1 MGKKSIKENKNI
13 YQLCREELDLTR
25 DKASEMMQF
34 ISSDR
39 IEKIEN
45 EKSLPHPDEILL
57 MAECYKKPN
66 LCNYYC
72 SHECPIGHENVPELK
87 LKDLSQIV
95 LEMLASLNSMDK
107 EKKRLIEITADGEIT
122 EDEYRDF
129 ASIQKELNKI
139 SLSVNSLKLWLDQM
153 VADRK
158 IDKEL
163 LEKASLIE

>member
-107 EKKRLIEITADGEIT
+107 EKTALSRLLQMARLQRMNTGTLPLSKR
-122 EDEYRDF
+122 
-129 ASIQKELNKI
+129 
-139 SLSVNSLKLWLDQM
+139 SLTKYPYL
-153 VADRK
+153 
-158 IDKEL
+158 
-163 LEKASLIE
+163 

>member
-107 EKKRLIEITADGEIT
+107 EKNGLIEITADGDIT

-153 VADRK
+153 VADGK